1 MAGNELQVVKF
12 LFDNIGKIKLNHLG
26 IVKQIGAPSA
36 DGFQPVDSVGALTR
50 ISTEDARKKADV
62 YINGKG
68 VSIKQIGGS
77 FSFNRLQR
85 ANLYD
90 VYKLLGFKN
99 IDRMLNQ
106 IDNEVIKFHKGL
118 LDKRNRPWEDFF
130 SREDFKSLLKFLMMD
145 GSPNYGFSS
154 HKAELILEAPAL
166 CYNSNDISVYTFDEY
181 FSKYENK
188 FKIAIRRQWVGQSS
202 DSEHNRAVSLK
213 NKEGNA
219 PWVFNDVVGTP
230 RSGWRTEVP
239 VSERRTVYFLMIEKV
254 R

>member
-26 IVKQIGAPSA
+26 IVTQIGAPTSN
-36 DGFQPVDSVGALTR
+36 GFQPVNTLDDLAR

-62 YINGKG
+62 YINGVG

-85 ANLYD
+85 ANLFD
-90 VYKLLGFKN
+90 VYQLLGFN
-99 IDRMLNQ
+99 DIDRMLNQ
-106 IDNEVIKFHKGL
+106 IDNEVLKFHRGL

-130 SREDFKSLLKFLMMD
+130 SKKDFKSLLKFLMMD
-145 GSPNYGFSS
+145 GSPNYGFSA
-154 HKAELILEAPAL
+154 HKAELILEAPAI
-166 CYNSNDISVYTFDEY
+166 CNTSDDISVYTFDEY
-181 FSKYENK
+181 FAKYENK

-202 DSEHNRAVSLK
+202 DSEHKRAVSLK

-219 PWVFNDVVGTP
+219 PWVFNDIVGTP
-230 RSGWRTEVP
+230 RTGWRKEFP
-239 VSERRTVYFLMIEKV
+239 ESERRTVYFLMIEKV